1 LAFLAFGAEITILA
15 DAVIVG
21 GVETL
26 GGDDKEEEDVAIVC
40 EVLGSSAK
48 HHRFVKD
55 PKDIS
60 PSNSIASIHSVPALH
75 SGFFVNRGQQIAGSS
90 FARVLRSW
98 HLRQ

>member
-1 LAFLAFGAEITILA
+1 M
-15 DAVIVG
+15 VG

-26 GGDDKEEEDVAIVC
+26 GGDDKDEEDAAIA
-40 EVLGSSAK
+40 LGSSAK

-60 PSNSIASIHSVPALH
+60 PSSINGIPALNH
-75 SGFFVNRGQQIAGSS
+75 FLFVGRGQHISSVS
-90 FARVLRSW
+90 FARVLSAR